1 MGFGVIFE
9 TVCGMDDPHGCGK
22 CRNMYGTTP
31 AAASE
36 PPGMGLRRVEKG
48 HTETHAGGNFKLKI
62 NQQYQ
67 STQHQKS
74 ALSKA

>member
-9 TVCGMDDPHGCGK
+9 TVCGMD
-22 CRNMYGTTP
+22 
-31 AAASE
+31 AASE

>member
-1 MGFGVIFE
+1 
-9 TVCGMDDPHGCGK
+9 MDAED
-22 CRNMYGTTP
+22 
-31 AAASE
+31 E

-48 HTETHAGGNFKLKI
+48 HPETHAGGYFKLKI

-67 STQHQKS
+67 SIQHQKS